1 MSVESSGG
9 RAQGGREQE
18 GRQARPDRGPRE
30 HAARRPARG
39 AAVPELTRLLAPAV
53 RKAGFDLEEVDVRPA
68 GRRRL
73 VKIVV
78 DGDGGVGLDDIARLS
93 ETASALLDESD
104 VMGTSPYVL
113 EVTSP
118 GVDRPLT
125 EPRHWRRAV
134 GRLVVA
140 PLAEGG
146 QIEGRVV
153 AADDESVEIDVVQKR
168 RGKGAGAKDGGGSTG
183 SGTPSGGSG
192 GKSRQK
198 GRTPGTETVRRRFRL
213 GELGRGRVQVEF
225 KPLSGGSAGPSPQK
239 DSPLGAEG
247 TRSPAEPD

>member
-1 MSVESSGG
+1 MSVESRGG
-9 RAQGGREQE
+9 RAQGGR
-18 GRQARPDRGPRE
+18 D
-30 HAARRPARG
+30 AAIA
-39 AAVPELTRLLAPAV
+39 ELTRLLAPAV
-53 RKAGFDLEEVDVRPA
+53 GAAGLDLEEVDVRPA

-78 DGDGGVGLDDIARLS
+78 DGDGGVDLDAVARVS
-93 ETASALLDESD
+93 EAASRLLDESD

-153 AADDESVEIDVVQKR
+153 AADDEAVEIDVVQKG
-168 RGKGAGAKDGGGSTG
+168 RGKGAGPKGGGSAG
-183 SGTPSGGSG
+183 A
-192 GKSRQK
+192 K
-198 GRTPGTETVRRRFRL
+198 GAGAKAAGAGTVRRRFAL

-225 KPLSGGSAGPSPQK
+225 KPLERTADDK
-239 DSPLGAEG
+239 
-247 TRSPAEPD
+247 RSPAEPD

>member
-1 MSVESSGG
+1 
-9 RAQGGREQE
+9 
-18 GRQARPDRGPRE
+18 
-30 HAARRPARG
+30 
-39 AAVPELTRLLAPAV
+39 
-53 RKAGFDLEEVDVRPA
+53 VRPA

-73 VKIVV
+73 VRIVV

-93 ETASALLDESD
+93 ETASGLLDESD

-140 PLAEGG
+140 PLTEGG
-146 QIEGRVV
+146 QVEGRVV
-153 AADDESVEIDVVQKR
+153 AADDEAVEIDVVQKR
-168 RGKGAGAKDGGGSTG
+168 RGKGAGARGGRSAGPESA
-183 SGTPSGGSG
+183 SGGSA
-192 GKSRQK
+192 SQK
-198 GRTPGTETVRRRFRL
+198 GTIAGPEIVRRRFGL

-225 KPLSGGSAGPSPQK
+225 RPAADK
-239 DSPLGAEG
+239 AEE

>member
-1 MSVESSGG
+1 MSVESRGG
-9 RAQGGREQE
+9 RAQGEHGAERRAPDGGAPGR
-18 GRQARPDRGPRE
+18 RPDAP
-30 HAARRPARG
+30 ARPARDT
-39 AAVPELTRLLAPAV
+39 AVAELTGLLAPAV
-53 RKAGFDLEEVDVRPA
+53 AEAGLDLEEVDVRPA

-78 DGDGGVGLDDIARLS
+78 DGDGGVDLDDVARVS
-93 ETASALLDESD
+93 ETASRLLDESD

-140 PLAEGG
+140 PLTEGG

-153 AADDESVEIDVVQKR
+153 AADDEAVEIDVVQKR
-168 RGKGAGAKDGGGSTG
+168 RAKGAGAKTGSQAGSQAGSKGGAQGGAKGGSTSAG
-183 SGTPSGGSG
+183 
-192 GKSRQK
+192 QK
-198 GRTPGTETVRRRFRL
+198 GAETVRRRYGL
-213 GELGRGRVQVEF
+213 AELGSGRVQVEF
-225 KPLSGGSAGPSPQK
+225 KPLDHK
-239 DSPLGAEG
+239 AEEK
-247 TRSPAEPD
+247 RSPAEPD

>member
-1 MSVESSGG
+1 MSVESRGG
-9 RAQGGREQE
+9 RAQGGRARG
-18 GRQARPDRGPRE
+18 GRGDAPARPPRD
-30 HAARRPARG
+30 AAIA
-39 AAVPELTRLLAPAV
+39 ELTALLTPAV
-53 RKAGFDLEEVDVRPA
+53 AAAGFDLEEVDVRPA

-93 ETASALLDESD
+93 EKASALLDESD

-146 QIEGRVV
+146 QVEGRVV
-153 AADDESVEIDVVQKR
+153 AADDEAVEIDVAPVRAKGS
-168 RGKGAGAKDGGGSTG
+168 GKG
-183 SGTPSGGSG
+183 G
-192 GKSRQK
+192 GKSA
-198 GRTPGTETVRRRFRL
+198 GPGDTGTRRRRFGH

-225 KPLSGGSAGPSPQK
+225 KPPVPPGE
-239 DSPLGAEG
+239 AEE

>member
-1 MSVESSGG
+1 MTE
-9 RAQGGREQE
+9 
-18 GRQARPDRGPRE
+18 
-30 HAARRPARG
+30 
-39 AAVPELTRLLAPAV
+39 LLAPAV
-53 RKAGFDLEEVDVRPA
+53 RGAGFDLEEVDVRPA

-93 ETASALLDESD
+93 ETASGLLDESD

-125 EPRHWRRAV
+125 EPRHWRRAA

-140 PLAEGG
+140 PLTDGG

-153 AADDESVEIDVVQKR
+153 AADDEAVEIDVVQKR
-168 RGKGAGAKDGGGSTG
+168 RGKGAGAKGGGKTAG
-183 SGTPSGGSG
+183 GKTAGGS
-192 GKSRQK
+192 
-198 GRTPGTETVRRRFRL
+198 PAGTETVRRRFGH

-225 KPLSGGSAGPSPQK
+225 KSASGAQ
-239 DSPLGAEG
+239 G

>member
-1 MSVESSGG
+1 MSVESRGG
-9 RAQGGREQE
+9 RAQGGRGQE
-18 GRQARPDRGPRE
+18 GRQARHDRGPRE
-30 HAARRPARG
+30 HAGARPPRG
-39 AAVPELTRLLAPAV
+39 AAVTELTRLLEPAV
-53 RKAGFDLEEVDVRPA
+53 RRAGFDLEEVDVRPA

-73 VKIVV
+73 VRVVV
-78 DGDGGVGLDDIARLS
+78 DGDDGVGLDDIARLS

-104 VMGTSPYVL
+104 AMGASPYVL

-146 QIEGRVV
+146 QIEGRVI
-153 AADDESVEIDVVQKR
+153 AADGDGVEIDVVQKR
-168 RGKGAGAKDGGGSTG
+168 RGRGAGAKDGGGSAG
-183 SGTPSGGSG
+183 SAPASGGAG

-198 GRTPGTETVRRRFRL
+198 GRTPATETVRRRFRL

-239 DSPLGAEG
+239 DSPSGAEEP
-247 TRSPAEPD
+247 RSPAEPE

>member
-9 RAQGGREQE
+9 RAQGGRGP
-18 GRQARPDRGPRE
+18 GRRAD
-30 HAARRPARG
+30 ASARPARDT
-39 AAVPELTRLLAPAV
+39 AIDRLTRLVEPAV
-53 RKAGFDLEEVDVRPA
+53 AEIGLDLEEVDVRPA

-78 DGDGGVGLDDIARLS
+78 DGDGGVDLDAVARVS
-93 ETASALLDESD
+93 EAASRLLDESD

-140 PLAEGG
+140 PLAAGG
-146 QIEGRVV
+146 QVEGRVV
-153 AADDESVEIDVVQKR
+153 AADDAAVEIDVVQKR
-168 RGKGAGAKDGGGSTG
+168 RGKGAGTQTA
-183 SGTPSGGSG
+183 
-192 GKSRQK
+192 
-198 GRTPGTETVRRRFRL
+198 RRRFGL
-213 GELGRGRVQVEF
+213 DELGRGRVQVEF
-225 KPLSGGSAGPSPQK
+225 KPLERTADDK
-239 DSPLGAEG
+239 
-247 TRSPAEPD
+247 RSPAEPD

>member
-1 MSVESSGG
+1 M
-9 RAQGGREQE
+9 RDT
-18 GRQARPDRGPRE
+18 ARPGRD
-30 HAARRPARG
+30 AA
-39 AAVPELTRLLAPAV
+39 AAALTRLLAPAV
-53 RKAGFDLEEVDVRPA
+53 TEAGYDLEEVDVRPA

-73 VKIVV
+73 VRVVV
-78 DGDGGVGLDDIARLS
+78 DADGGISLDDIARLS
-93 ETASALLDESD
+93 ETTSELLDGSD
-104 VMGTSPYVL
+104 VMGSSPYVL

-140 PLAEGG
+140 PLTEGG

-153 AADDESVEIDVVQKR
+153 AADDEAVEIDVVRKR
-168 RGKGAGAKDGGGSTG
+168 RGKGAGAG
-183 SGTPSGGSG
+183 G
-192 GKSRQK
+192 GKSA
-198 GRTPGTETVRRRFRL
+198 GPETVRRRFGL

-225 KPLSGGSAGPSPQK
+225 KPSSP
-239 DSPLGAEG
+239 AEE

>member
-1 MSVESSGG
+1 MSVESRGG
-9 RAQGGREQE
+9 RAQGGRDQGRRDGAPARQE
-18 GRQARPDRGPRE
+18 RQARQE
-30 HAARRPARG
+30 RPARS
-39 AAVPELTRLLAPAV
+39 ATVAELTALLTPAV
-53 RKAGFDLEEVDVRPA
+53 GAAGFDLEEVDVRPA

-73 VKIVV
+73 VRIVV
-78 DGDGGVGLDDIARLS
+78 DGDDGVGLDDIAAIS
-93 ETASALLDESD
+93 ETASELLDTTD

-140 PLAEGG
+140 PLADGG
-146 QIEGRVV
+146 QVEGRVV
-153 AADDESVEIDVVQKR
+153 AADDDAVEIDVVQKR
-168 RGKGAGAKDGGGSTG
+168 RNKGAGAKGGGSAGPKSTAPKTTAPKTTG
-183 SGTPSGGSG
+183 PKTAGP
-192 GKSRQK
+192 KAA
-198 GRTPGTETVRRRFRL
+198 GTETVRRRFGL

-225 KPLSGGSAGPSPQK
+225 RHPAGT
-239 DSPLGAEG
+239 AEG

>member
-1 MSVESSGG
+1 MSVESRGG
-9 RAQGGREQE
+9 RAQGRRGQQGRETP
-18 GRQARPDRGPRE
+18 ARPSRE
-30 HAARRPARG
+30 AA
-39 AAVPELTRLLAPAV
+39 AAELTRLLAPAV
-53 RKAGFDLEEVDVRPA
+53 TGAGFDLEEVDVRPA

-73 VKIVV
+73 VRIVV
-78 DGDGGVGLDDIARLS
+78 DGDDGVGLDDIARLS
-93 ETASALLDESD
+93 EAASELLDGSD
-104 VMGTSPYVL
+104 LMGTSAYVL

-153 AADDESVEIDVVQKR
+153 AADDEAVEIDVVQKR
-168 RGKGAGAKDGGGSTG
+168 RPKGAGGGGKSAG
-183 SGTPSGGSG
+183 PATPSGGSG
-192 GKSRQK
+192 GASPRK
-198 GRTPGTETVRRRFRL
+198 GKTAGPEVVRRRFGL

-225 KPLSGGSAGPSPQK
+225 APPSEGSAGTPPQSDTSPSHTA
-239 DSPLGAEG
+239 GE

>member
-1 MSVESSGG
+1 MSVESRGG
-9 RAQGGREQE
+9 RAQGGRGPARRAPERSP
-18 GRQARPDRGPRE
+18 GAPARPTRDT
-30 HAARRPARG
+30 
-39 AAVPELTRLLAPAV
+39 AVTELTRLLGPAV
-53 RKAGFDLEEVDVRPA
+53 AEAGLDLEEVDVRPA

-78 DGDGGVGLDDIARLS
+78 DGDDGVGLDDVARVSEIASR
-93 ETASALLDESD
+93 LLDESD

-146 QIEGRVV
+146 QVEGRVV
-153 AADDESVEIDVVQKR
+153 AADDEAVEIDVVQKR
-168 RGKGAGAKDGGGSTG
+168 RGKGAGPKPGSKPGSKGGAKGGGASAG
-183 SGTPSGGSG
+183 P
-192 GKSRQK
+192 K
-198 GRTPGTETVRRRFRL
+198 GAETVRRRFGL
-213 GELGRGRVQVEF
+213 DELGRGRVQVEF
-225 KPLSGGSAGPSPQK
+225 KPLDHK
-239 DSPLGAEG
+239 AEEK
-247 TRSPAEPD
+247 RSPAEPD

>member
-1 MSVESSGG
+1 MSVESRGG
-9 RAQGGREQE
+9 RAQRGRDDAP
-18 GRQARPDRGPRE
+18 ARPTRE
-30 HAARRPARG
+30 
-39 AAVPELTRLLAPAV
+39 AAVAELTRLLAPAV
-53 RKAGFDLEEVDVRPA
+53 AAAGFELEEVDVRPA

-93 ETASALLDESD
+93 ETASGLLDGAD
-104 VMGTSPYVL
+104 VMGASPYVL

-125 EPRHWRRAV
+125 EPRHWRRAA

-146 QIEGRVV
+146 QVEGRVV
-153 AADDESVEIDVVQKR
+153 SADDEAVVIDVAVPR
-168 RGKGAGAKDGGGSTG
+168 RGKG
-183 SGTPSGGSG
+183 SGG
-192 GKSRQK
+192 RAAAP
-198 GRTPGTETVRRRFRL
+198 RVERRSFGL
-213 GELGRGRVQVEF
+213 AELGRGRVQVEF
-225 KPLSGGSAGPSPQK
+225 KAPAAETRAEDPAETPAGAAAETG
-239 DSPLGAEG
+239 DGGAEE

>member
-1 MSVESSGG
+1 MSVESRGG
-9 RAQGGREQE
+9 RAQGGRGQ
-18 GRQARPDRGPRE
+18 GGHGDVPSRPARQARS
-30 HAARRPARG
+30 ATVA
-39 AAVPELTRLLAPAV
+39 ELTRLLAPAV
-53 RKAGFDLEEVDVRPA
+53 DEAGFDLEEVDVKPA

-73 VKIVV
+73 VRVVV
-78 DGDGGVGLDDIARLS
+78 DGDDGVNLDDIATIS
-93 ETASALLDESD
+93 ETASELLDTTD

-134 GRLVVA
+134 GRLVVV
-140 PLAEGG
+140 PLTEGG
-146 QIEGRVV
+146 QVEGRVV

-168 RGKGAGAKDGGGSTG
+168 RGRGAGGGGGGSAG
-183 SGTPSGGSG
+183 SKAAGSRPASKGASKGGS
-192 GKSRQK
+192 K
-198 GRTPGTETVRRRFRL
+198 GAATETVRRRFGL

-225 KPLSGGSAGPSPQK
+225 KPAPSER
-239 DSPLGAEG
+239 GAED

>member
-1 MSVESSGG
+1 M
-9 RAQGGREQE
+9 RE
-18 GRQARPDRGPRE
+18 G
-30 HAARRPARG
+30 RPARAD
-39 AAVPELTRLLAPAV
+39 AAELTELLAPAV
-53 RKAGFDLEEVDVRPA
+53 GEAGFDLEEVDVRPA

-73 VKIVV
+73 VRVVV
-78 DGDGGVGLDDIARLS
+78 DGDHGVGLDDIAAIS
-93 ETASALLDESD
+93 EMASELLDAAD

-140 PLAEGG
+140 PLTEGG

-153 AADDESVEIDVVQKR
+153 AADDEAVEIDVVQR
-168 RGKGAGAKDGGGSTG
+168 RRNKGAGAK
-183 SGTPSGGSG
+183 G
-192 GKSRQK
+192 GKSAEPK
-198 GRTPGTETVRRRFRL
+198 GAVPKGAGPKGAGPGKAGPGRAAATETVRRRFGL

-225 KPLSGGSAGPSPQK
+225 KHPAGT
-239 DSPLGAEG
+239 AEG

>member
-1 MSVESSGG
+1 MSVESRGD
-9 RAQGGREQE
+9 RAQGGRGD
-18 GRQARPDRGPRE
+18 GRARPVRDE
-30 HAARRPARG
+30 
-39 AAVPELTRLLAPAV
+39 AVTELTRLLRPAV
-53 RKAGFDLEEVDVRPA
+53 AEAGFDLEEVDVRPA

-73 VKIVV
+73 VRLVV
-78 DGDGGVGLDDIARLS
+78 DGDDGVALDDIAELS
-93 ETASALLDESD
+93 RVASELLDASD
-104 VMGTSPYVL
+104 VMGVSPYVL

-140 PLAEGG
+140 PLTKGG

-153 AADDESVEIDVVQKR
+153 EADEEAVVIDVAVGR
-168 RGKGAGAKDGGGSTG
+168 RDKGAGAR
-183 SGTPSGGSG
+183 G
-192 GKSRQK
+192 GKSAGSKTAGSKTAGPRIA
-198 GRTPGTETVRRRFRL
+198 RRRFGL

-225 KPLSGGSAGPSPQK
+225 RHA
-239 DSPLGAEG
+239 AEE

>member
-1 MSVESSGG
+1 MSVESRGD
-9 RAQGGREQE
+9 RAQGGRGE
-18 GRQARPDRGPRE
+18 GTARPTRE
-30 HAARRPARG
+30 
-39 AAVPELTRLLAPAV
+39 AVVAELTRLLAPVVAE
-53 RKAGFDLEEVDVRPA
+53 AGFDLEEVDVRPA

-78 DGDGGVGLDDIARLS
+78 DGDGGVGLDDVARVS
-93 ETASALLDESD
+93 ERSSALLDASD

-134 GRLVVA
+134 GRLVAV
-140 PLAEGG
+140 PLTEGG

-153 AADDESVEIDVVQKR
+153 AADDEAVEIDVAEVR
-168 RGKGAGAKDGGGSTG
+168 RGKGAGGRG
-183 SGTPSGGSG
+183 G
-192 GKSRQK
+192 GKSAGSK
-198 GRTPGTETVRRRFRL
+198 TAGPKVARRRFGL

-225 KPLSGGSAGPSPQK
+225 KAPRGSSRGNDSGAA
-239 DSPLGAEG
+239 DE